1 MSESNLLY
9 VIVDILQNSDTP
21 QYIKNSLLKITAL
34 HNNKV
39 WNRLYVNVVFLHME
53 NYLH

>member
-1 MSESNLLY
+1 MIDNEPKKSKRRSALIRKMSESNLLY

-39 WNRLYVNVVFLHME
+39 
-53 NYLH
+53 